1 MTTLIVTQPKGKGHI
16 TPKGHAECPERL
28 DWIATALK
36 DPRFASLKRKV
47 AKSADLSL
55 FELVHDHKVLAN
67 LQALR
72 PTEGIAQ
79 IDNDTFMSPGSL
91 DSAATALGA
100 GLLALEMVALGQA
113 DNAFC
118 PIRPPGHHA
127 ERTRSM
133 GFCLFNTIAVLARQ
147 AQNLYGMERIA
158 IVDFDVHHGNGSQ
171 DIFKDDK
178 NVFYGSS
185 HQMPLFPGTGAL
197 KEVGVGNIFNAPLA
211 PGSDGTEMRE
221 AYQERILP
229 ALSDFSPDFI
239 LVSAGFDAHHLDPLA
254 NLSWSNNDFA
264 WLTGKLM
271 DVAERNCNNRIV
283 SLLEGGYDIR
293 GLAGGVEN
301 HVAMLQ
307 DGTLL

>member
-1 MTTLIVTQPKGKGHI
+1 MTTLIVTQPKGKSHL

-28 DWIATALK
+28 DWVETALAN
-36 DPRFASLKRKV
+36 PRFVSLKRKV
-47 AKSADLSL
+47 AESGDLSL
-55 FELVHDHKVLAN
+55 LELVHDRSVLAN
-67 LQALR
+67 LQAMR
-72 PTEGIAQ
+72 PAEGIAQ
-79 IDNDTFMSPGSL
+79 IDSDTFMSPGSL
-91 DSAATALGA
+91 DCAATALGA
-100 GLLALEMVALGQA
+100 ALDALEAVFTKEA

-127 ERTRSM
+127 EIARSM
-133 GFCLFNTIAVLARQ
+133 GFCLINTIAIAARQ
-147 AQNLYGMERIA
+147 AQNLYGVERVA

-171 DIFKDDK
+171 DIFKNDK

-211 PGSDGTEMRE
+211 PDSGGEEMRQ
-221 AYQERILP
+221 AYQDRILP
-229 ALSDFSPDFI
+229 ALADFSPDLI
-239 LVSAGFDAHHLDPLA
+239 LLSAGFDAHQRDPLA
-254 NLSWSNNDFA
+254 NLNWTNNDFA

-271 DVAERNCNNRIV
+271 DVAEQKCNNRIV
-283 SLLEGGYDIR
+283 SLLEGGYDMV

-307 DGTLL
+307 DGKL